1 MLYIDN
7 ETIKSVGF
15 TWDETI
21 STIEEAII
29 CMYKEEWA
37 QPIKPYLRYGNPR
50 NRIIAMP
57 AYVGGN
63 IKTAGIKW
71 ISSFPDNI
79 NRNMP
84 RAHCVVILNESDT
97 GIPKAIL
104 NASLVSIIRTASVS
118 GVVIKKYLHENEGKT
133 VNIGII
139 GWGPI
144 GQYHYK
150 MLCSILGERI
160 NKVFLYDKKKIILEQ
175 LIENANKIEIVDQWE
190 KAYDDVDIFLTC
202 TVSNERYINKPPKEG
217 SLLLNVSLRDYQ
229 PDIYNYVKNSIIV
242 DDWNE
247 VCREDTDIER
257 ISQAYNL
264 RKEMT
269 HDLIDVLVND
279 YFKSMHNKTV
289 MFNPMGM
296 GVFDIAIGEYF
307 YLKAMK
313 DSYGIN
319 L

>member
-7 ETIKSVGF
+7 ETIKSIGF
-15 TWDETI
+15 NWDETI
-21 STIEEAII
+21 STIEEAIL

-79 NRNMP
+79 NRNIP

-118 GVVIKKYLHENEGKT
+118 GVVIKKYLHENKGKT

-150 MLCSILGERI
+150 MLCSILGERL
-160 NKVFLYDKKKIILEQ
+160 NKVFLYDKKKIVLEH
-175 LIENANKIEIVDQWE
+175 LLENAKKIEIVDRWE
-190 KAYDDVDIFLTC
+190 KAYDDADIFLTC

-229 PDIYNYVKNSIIV
+229 PGIYNYVKNSIIV

-257 ISQAYNL
+257 ISQTYDL

-269 HDLIDVLVND
+269 HNLIDVLIND
-279 YFKSMHNKTV
+279 YFKSIHNKTV

-296 GVFDIAIGEYF
+296 GSFDIAIGEYF
-307 YLKAMK
+307 YLKAIK
-313 DSYGIN
+313 GSYGIN

>member
-1 MLYIDN
+1 MLYLDD

-21 STIEEAII
+21 NTIEEALLCI
-29 CMYKEEWA
+29 YKGEWA
-37 QPIKPYLRYGNPR
+37 QPIKPYLRYGDLR

-84 RAHCVVILNESDT
+84 RAHCVVILNEADT

-118 GVVIKKYLHENEGKT
+118 GVVIKKYLHENEGKAI
-133 VNIGII
+133 NIGII

-150 MLCSILGERI
+150 MLCSILGKRI
-160 NKVFLYDKKKIILEQ
+160 NRVFLFDKRKIVLEQ
-175 LIENANKIEIVDQWE
+175 LIENADKIEIVDRWE
-190 KAYDDVDIFLTC
+190 KALIDADIFLTC
-202 TVSNERYINKPPKEG
+202 TVSSERYINKPPKKG

-229 PDIYNYVKNSIIV
+229 PDIYNYVKNNIIV

-257 ISQAYNL
+257 ISRTYEL
-264 RKEMT
+264 REEMT

-279 YFKSMHNKTV
+279 YFKSINNETV

-296 GVFDIAIGEYF
+296 GAFDIAIGEFF

-313 DSYGIN
+313 GNYGIN